1 MENIIEPKYT
11 KVTFNFFK
19 TDRCGSFKFCR
30 PYKVKVDFIIQLV
43 KMGEYERLL
52 ALGDFL
58 RRGDKGASCE
68 FYWQGDFYQARVITE
83 DDIAKRAACSER
95 GKKIQA
101 ARRNKKLELI

>member
-19 TDRCGSFKFCR
+19 TDRCGSFKFCHS
-30 PYKVKVDFIIQLV
+30 YKVKVDFILQLV

-58 RRGDKGASCE
+58 RRGDKGESCE
-68 FYWQGDFYQARVITE
+68 FHWQGEFYQARVITE
-83 DDIAKRAACSER
+83 DDIAKRAECSER
-95 GKKIQA
+95 IKKVHE
-101 ARRNKKLELI
+101 ARRIKSQNQI